1 MAGGRGSD
9 GVMGRKG
16 EVSMEQPW
24 RTFCSALERK
34 IGEEN
39 MEIWIRSALR
49 ADVVAPDRVRLR
61 ADSKYYHDWIRDNL
75 LSEIEAAWAETM
87 GRPVEVEMTFQ
98 GAPPDE
104 APAIATRRT
113 PTYLDRTRTFESFV
127 IGKCNEFAQAA
138 SIAVADAPGQA
149 HNPLFI
155 YGGTGLGKT
164 HLVHAIGNRVLA
176 RSDGN
181 AGVYYCTA
189 ENFFAAMV
197 RALQTRS
204 IPQFRER
211 FRTEVDVLIL
221 DDVQFL
227 AGRDRTEEELF
238 YVFEAMRSEGKQ
250 IVITSDEPPRSIGKL
265 EPRLRTR
272 FEQGLLADVQ
282 PPDVETMMA
291 ILASK
296 AATLRLDV
304 PTDVQYTIA
313 LRVRNSVREL
323 EGVLNRLS
331 ALRSFYGQPISM
343 AFIQDRMSDIIPPP
357 APPPSAEQIITKVA
371 EHYHVRP
378 ADIRGDRRPAN
389 IAHPRQI
396 AMFLTRRITNL
407 SFPEIGREFN
417 RDNSTV
423 QHGCKKVEADM
434 RTNPNLRAEIEL
446 LEKMCKGG

>member
-1 MAGGRGSD
+1 
-9 GVMGRKG
+9 
-16 EVSMEQPW
+16 MEQTW
-24 RTFCSALERK
+24 DRFCSALERK
-34 IGEEN
+34 IGDQN

-49 ADVVAPDRVRLR
+49 PVVIVADRVRMR
-61 ADSKYYHDWIRDNL
+61 ADSKYYHDWIHENL
-75 LSEIEAAWAETM
+75 LKDIEGAWAETL
-87 GRPVEVEMTFQ
+87 GRRVEVEMTWQ
-98 GAPPDE
+98 GAPADE
-104 APAIATRRT
+104 APVAAARRS
-113 PTYLDRTRTFESFV
+113 PTHLDRTRTFESFV

-138 SIAVADAPGQA
+138 SIAVADAPGHA

-155 YGGTGLGKT
+155 YGSTGLGKT

-176 RSDGN
+176 RSNGK

-204 IPQFRER
+204 IQEFRER

-238 YVFEAMRSEGKQ
+238 YVFEAMRAEGKQ
-250 IVITSDEPPRSIGKL
+250 IVITADEPPRSIGKL

-272 FEQGLLADVQ
+272 FEGGLLADVQ

-291 ILASK
+291 ILATK
-296 AATLRLDV
+296 ATDMKLDI
-304 PTDVQYTIA
+304 PSDVQYTIA
-313 LRVRNSVREL
+313 QRVRNSVREL

-331 ALRSFYGQPISM
+331 ALQIFYGQAISM

-357 APPPSAEQIITKVA
+357 APPPSAEQIIARVA

-396 AMFLTRRITNL
+396 AMFLTRRITGL

-423 QHGCKKVEADM
+423 QHGCKKIEGEV
-434 RTNPNLRAEIEL
+434 RTNPNLRAEIEM
-446 LEKMCKGG
+446 LEKMCRGN

>member
-1 MAGGRGSD
+1 
-9 GVMGRKG
+9 
-16 EVSMEQPW
+16 
-24 RTFCSALERK
+24 
-34 IGEEN
+34 
-39 MEIWIRSALR
+39 
-49 ADVVAPDRVRLR
+49 LR

-75 LSEIEAAWAETM
+75 FRDIEGGWAEVS
-87 GRPVEVEMTFQ
+87 GHRVEVEMTWA
-98 GAPPDE
+98 GAPVDE
-104 APAIATRRT
+104 APAAALRRQ
-113 PTYLDRTRTFESFV
+113 PTHLDRSRTFESFV
-127 IGKCNEFAQAA
+127 VGKCNEFAHAA
-138 SIAVADAPGQA
+138 SIAVADAPGHS

-164 HLVHAIGNRVLA
+164 HLVHAIGNRVLQ
-176 RSDGN
+176 RSGGA

-204 IPQFRER
+204 IPEFRER
-211 FRTEVDVLIL
+211 FRSEVDVLIL

-238 YVFEAMRSEGKQ
+238 YVFESMRAEGKQ
-250 IVITSDEPPRSIGKL
+250 IVITADEPPRNIGRL

-272 FEQGLLADVQ
+272 FEGGLLADVQ

-291 ILASK
+291 ILGTK
-296 AATLRLDV
+296 ALGLRLDV

-313 LRVRNSVREL
+313 QRVRNSVREL

-331 ALRSFYGQPISM
+331 ALQAFYGQPITMS
-343 AFIQDRMSDIIPPP
+343 FIQDRMSDIIPPP
-357 APPPSAEQIITKVA
+357 APPPSADQIIARVA

-378 ADIRGDRRPAN
+378 ADIRGNRRPAN
-389 IAHPRQI
+389 IAHPRQV
-396 AMFLTRRITNL
+396 AMYLTRRITGL

-423 QHGCKKVEADM
+423 QHGCKKVEGEL
-434 RTNPNLRAEIEL
+434 RTNPNLRAELEM
-446 LEKMCKGG
+446 LEKMCRGGS

>member
-1 MAGGRGSD
+1 
-9 GVMGRKG
+9 
-16 EVSMEQPW
+16 MEQAW
-24 RTFCSALERK
+24 DRFCSALERK
-34 IGEEN
+34 IGDQN
-39 MEIWIRSALR
+39 MEIWIRGTLR
-49 ADVVAPDRVRLR
+49 PEAIAADRVRLR

-75 LSEIEAAWAETM
+75 LRDIETAWAETM
-87 GRPVEVEMTFQ
+87 GRRVEVEMSWL
-98 GAPPDE
+98 GAPADE
-104 APAIATRRT
+104 APVPLARRSATN
-113 PTYLDRTRTFESFV
+113 LDRSRTFENFV
-127 IGKCNEFAQAA
+127 VGKCNEFAHAA
-138 SIAVADAPGQA
+138 SIAVADAPGQS

-155 YGGTGLGKT
+155 YGSTGLGKT

-176 RSDGN
+176 RSGGN

-197 RALQTRS
+197 RALQTRT
-204 IPQFRER
+204 IQEFRER
-211 FRTEVDVLIL
+211 FRTEIDVLIL

-238 YVFEAMRSEGKQ
+238 YVFEAMRAEGKQ
-250 IVITSDEPPRSIGKL
+250 IVITADEPPRSIGKL

-272 FEQGLLADVQ
+272 FEGGLLADVQ

-304 PTDVQYTIA
+304 PSDVQYVIA
-313 LRVRNSVREL
+313 QRVRNSVREL

-331 ALRSFYGQPISM
+331 ALHIFYGQPISM
-343 AFIQDRMSDIIPPP
+343 AFIQDRMGDIIPPP
-357 APPPSAEQIITKVA
+357 APPPSAEQIINRVA

-389 IAHPRQI
+389 IARPRQI

-407 SFPEIGREFN
+407 SFPEIGRVFN

-434 RTNPNLRAEIEL
+434 KTDPNIRAEIEM
-446 LEKMCKGG
+446 LEKMCRGN

>member
-1 MAGGRGSD
+1 
-9 GVMGRKG
+9 
-16 EVSMEQPW
+16 MEQAW
-24 RTFCSALERK
+24 DRFCSALERR
-34 IGEEN
+34 IGEQN
-39 MEIWIRSALR
+39 MEIWIRGALR
-49 ADVVAPDRVRLR
+49 PEQLYPDRVRLR
-61 ADSKYYHDWIRDNL
+61 ADSQYYHDWIRDNL
-75 LSEIEAAWAETM
+75 FRDIEAAWAEAA
-87 GRPVEVEMTFQ
+87 GRPLAVEMTWA
-98 GAPPDE
+98 GAQLDE
-104 APAIATRRT
+104 PAAPAPRKLVTH
-113 PTYLDRTRTFESFV
+113 LDRARTFDNFV
-127 IGKCNEFAQAA
+127 VGKCNEFAHAA
-138 SIAVADAPGQA
+138 SFAVADAPGAA

-176 RSDGN
+176 RSGGT

-189 ENFFAAMV
+189 ENFFSAMV
-197 RALQTRS
+197 RALQTRQ
-204 IPQFRER
+204 IQEFRER
-211 FRTEVDVLIL
+211 FRTEVDLLLL

-272 FEQGLLADVQ
+272 FEGGLLADVQ

-296 AATLRLDV
+296 AATLRLDI

-313 LRVRNSVREL
+313 QRVRNSVREL

-331 ALRSFYGQPISM
+331 ALQLFYNKPITM
-343 AFIQDRMSDIIPPP
+343 QFIQDRMSDMIPPP
-357 APPPSAEQIITKVA
+357 APPPSAEQIIQKVA

-389 IAHPRQI
+389 IAHPRQV
-396 AMFLTRRITNL
+396 AMYLTRRLTTL

-423 QHGCKKVEADM
+423 QHGCKKIESDV
-434 RTNPNLRAEIEL
+434 RTNPNLRAELEM
-446 LEKMCKGG
+446 LEKMCRQ